1 MSAEKRYEERL
12 RILHEIDRA
21 MAAEQSPEAIAAAVI
36 RPLRELLGVPRAIVN
51 RFDLERGEVEWMAAA
66 GRKNLH
72 AGPRVRYSIGL
83 MGDVEALRRGEP
95 QRIDTR
101 RLPPGPE
108 VDALLASGVDAYMAV
123 PMIASGELLGAIS
136 FGGSDEAF
144 RAEQIAIAREV
155 AAQLAI
161 ALVQSRLLAQ
171 VRQHAAEL
179 EARVADRTAA
189 LEAARREL
197 EDLYDRAPCGYHSV
211 DAQGIIV
218 RINATWLS
226 WLGYARE
233 DVVGRMNHAD
243 LMTPESARSFR
254 EETFPRFRRD
264 GFLENAEFEY
274 RRKDGTTFTGALNA
288 TSIYDA
294 QGRYVMSRST
304 VFDVSARKR
313 SEERL
318 AALNKELESFS
329 YSVSHDLRA
338 PLRAIDGYARMLDED
353 RGPHLGDEGRRLL
366 GVVRSS
372 AQRMGRLI
380 DDLLEFSR
388 LGQLVPAPKPLDMA
402 ALARETA
409 AELAA
414 DHPRATVSVA
424 DLPGALADRALLK
437 QVWINLLGNAL
448 KYSAQAQAPRIEVA
462 GRADGEMLVYSVRDN
477 GVGFD
482 MRYAG
487 KLFGVFQRLH
497 RQEEF
502 PGTGVGLAI
511 VQRIVSRHGGRV
523 WAEGKPGE
531 GACFSFSLPGN

>member
-1 MSAEKRYEERL
+1 MSAERYEERL

-21 MAAEQSPEAIAAAVI
+21 MAAEEDPEAIAAAVI

-51 RFDLERGEVEWMAAA
+51 RFDLARGEVEWMAAA

-72 AGPRVRYSIGL
+72 VGPGVRYGIGL
-83 MGDVEALRRGEP
+83 MGDLEGLRRGEP
-95 QRIDTR
+95 QKIDTR

-108 VDALLASGVDAYMAV
+108 VDALLASGVDSYLAV

-136 FGGSDEAF
+136 FGGDGEVLH
-144 RAEQIAIAREV
+144 AEQVAIAREV

-161 ALVQSRLLAQ
+161 ALVQSRLLKQ
-171 VRQHAAEL
+171 VRQHAAQL

-211 DAQGIIV
+211 DPKGVIL
-218 RINATWLS
+218 RINDTWLS

-233 DVVGRMNHAD
+233 EVVGRMNHAD
-243 LMTPESARSFR
+243 LMTPESARKFR
-254 EETFPRFRRD
+254 EEVFPRFLRE
-264 GFLENAEFEY
+264 GYLEGAEFEY

-294 QGRYVMSRST
+294 AGRYVMSRST
-304 VFDVSARKR
+304 VFDVTARKR

-318 AALNKELESFS
+318 SELNKELESFS

-353 RGPHLGDEGRRLL
+353 SGPQLGDEGRRLL

-372 AQRMGRLI
+372 ARRMGRLI

-388 LGQLVPAPKPLDMA
+388 LGQLEPARSRLDMA
-402 ALARETA
+402 ALVRETA
-409 AELAA
+409 AELGA
-414 DHPRATVSVA
+414 DHPRATVDVA
-424 DLPGALADRALLK
+424 DLPPAPGDRALLK
-437 QVWINLLGNAL
+437 QVWSNLLGNAL
-448 KYSAQAQAPRIEVA
+448 KYSAQAEAPRIEIA
-462 GRADGEMLVYSVRDN
+462 GRTDGEMLVYSVRDN

-497 RQEEF
+497 RQDEF

-523 WAEGKPGE
+523 WADARPGE
-531 GACFSFSLPGN
+531 GACFSFSLPAN